1 MGICGGKETIGRF
14 AESPQVSKDN
24 VSKKKKIEKIEIEER
39 MGLVKYCSPH
49 RNHLSVLKPE
59 KNI

>member
-14 AESPQVSKDN
+14 GESPQVSKDN
-24 VSKKKKIEKIEIEER
+24 VSKKEKIEKIEIEER
-39 MGLVKYCSPH
+39 MGLVKYCPH